1 MLSDELHSFRDLA
14 IEATGDAVEFEDDTE
29 PGDESEAEDDED
41 DHDDQE
47 RIQLEDKVTEAAP
60 DDNLVAYFDR
70 IVDELNT
77 LPSLNE
83 ELINEEIC
91 AWYFPPEISQSTFN
105 GRNGSNACSMISILA
120 AYFFARSRL
129 EIPKGGVLSSEFVKT
144 FCGCIELGN
153 RMYDLCRHG
162 LPNRYLSI
170 EEAAALLSFT
180 DMSTAGPLPVRLE
193 DEHELSTVCGQ
204 LGTLSE
210 NRTYFASIV
219 IDEKTSI
226 FILSPPHVLY
236 IDSHLHGIYGAV
248 VVKGTYSNLSDFCK
262 FVWKLE
268 SHGKSTYGNLHI
280 LIF

>member
-41 DHDDQE
+41 DRDDQE
-47 RIQLEDKVTEAAP
+47 RIQLDDKVTEAAP

-120 AYFFARSRL
+120 AYFLQEVA
-129 EIPKGGVLSSEFVKT
+129 
-144 FCGCIELGN
+144 
-153 RMYDLCRHG
+153 
-162 LPNRYLSI
+162 
-170 EEAAALLSFT
+170 
-180 DMSTAGPLPVRLE
+180 
-193 DEHELSTVCGQ
+193 
-204 LGTLSE
+204 
-210 NRTYFASIV
+210 
-219 IDEKTSI
+219 
-226 FILSPPHVLY
+226 
-236 IDSHLHGIYGAV
+236 
-248 VVKGTYSNLSDFCK
+248 
-262 FVWKLE
+262 
-268 SHGKSTYGNLHI
+268 
-280 LIF
+280 